1 MAAWPVRF
9 TGIGTHAALVRRA
22 TQSIRNVERA
32 LMDPD
37 EDVDPVE
44 QSERGD
50 IIRGAFE
57 IAARKMT
64 TEQGSYLNTS
74 NRSGSPDAFS
84 AGTTAL
90 EQRMEERFRNKV
102 AGRGTHWLMKKEVE
116 RYQDILKKQE
126 QQAREG
132 GRNKPQAVKRVQ
144 QTKMRLAQ
152 WKAMV
157 AQGSDRAMR
166 ARKKWLEQKRKVAQQ
181 EGASGS
187 SSSSAGGP
195 TIFTDLDRV
204 LNEEPQPQAMINDGR
219 EGGVRVPRPLGV
231 DIDVQFGEG
240 KEDEGGSTGSTN
252 R

>member
-1 MAAWPVRF
+1 MAAWPVGF
-9 TGIGTHAALVRRA
+9 KGIGTHAALVLRA

-32 LMDPD
+32 LMDPA
-37 EDVDPVE
+37 ENVDPVE

-74 NRSGSPDAFS
+74 NRSGSPDAFC
-84 AGTTAL
+84 AGTQAL
-90 EQRMEERFRNKV
+90 EKRMEERFRNKV
-102 AGRGTHWLMKKEVE
+102 AGKGTHWIMKKEVE
-116 RYQDILKKQE
+116 RYQDLLKKQE
-126 QQAREG
+126 QQAKEG

-144 QTKMRLAQ
+144 QTKVKLAK

-166 ARKKWLEQKRKVAQQ
+166 ERKKLQHEQYRERKKKKAEQQ

-204 LNEEPQPQAMINDGR
+204 LDDDR
-219 EGGVRVPRPLGV
+219 
-231 DIDVQFGEG
+231 
-240 KEDEGGSTGSTN
+240 
-252 R
+252 